1 MWDRHAAEG
10 EARLMNTAPVDRT
23 NVVPQHGVAGTQRLL
38 STVDYANH
46 QSQCCVSPLLG
57 DLAGR
62 TVRLKDLMSA
72 ASYDRDGSEL
82 GSRGLFLDLPR
93 GVTASLM

>member
-1 MWDRHAAEG
+1 LLECVPAWDG
-10 EARLMNTAPVDRT
+10 N
-23 NVVPQHGVAGTQRLL
+23 GTWDDFLAWSWHTRDGHRLL
-38 STVDYANH
+38 ITVNYAGH
-46 QSQCCVSPLLG
+46 QSQCYVRPLFA

-82 GSRGLFLDLPR
+82 GSRGLFLDLPPW
-93 GVTASLM
+93 GYHVFDMSIV

>member
-1 MWDRHAAEG
+1 VR
-10 EARLMNTAPVDRT
+10 
-23 NVVPQHGVAGTQRLL
+23 
-38 STVDYANH
+38 
-46 QSQCCVSPLLG
+46 PLFA

-82 GSRGLFLDLPR
+82 GSRGLFLDLPSWDYH
-93 GVTASLM
+93 VFDVSIV